1 MLALHTVLM
10 GLSVLSILTQ
20 NVNGGCS
27 MAINDPAPLI
37 LTSFGSKHLL
47 SAAPGQLLR
56 ENYESVQMYCA
67 GGFNGVH
74 NRRGYYD
81 PKEFNSEETTKTF
94 TCRSDDFVEDIENVP
109 QMRVQSVRCRGTM
122 VSQMF
127 ESIKS
132 LPDCGDHMTLVVGQD
147 FGAIGSIKSAG
158 ICYDIVGSELKYV
171 SYTACPSKNRIIE
184 KMQPGEL
191 NGLGLD
197 INVAYTKSLF
207 KAVSPTAIG
216 AYLEH
221 DKQLKQLLGGVTF
234 EHTSLV
240 QDEAIRSQLAGY
252 EDMLSVVWLRTLRTG
267 NWRNW
272 QYALHAASE
281 PAGSKFDIRLG
292 VSGQVAL
299 PQMGGCNA
307 SRVLSIDLVNGST
320 LSVPAHIW
328 VHVRDLHPTGKPQD
342 EFVVIGHNS
351 PFFKGEQMSD
361 FCPTM
366 CDQVVWMKNS
376 LFGSL
381 LDYPAYGLVQCCRVQ
396 DVAQKLDNFPE
407 GPFGGVVA
415 SSTAI
420 PPPEESGSVASA

>member
-1 MLALHTVLM
+1 
-10 GLSVLSILTQ
+10 
-20 NVNGGCS
+20 
-27 MAINDPAPLI
+27 
-37 LTSFGSKHLL
+37 
-47 SAAPGQLLR
+47 
-56 ENYESVQMYCA
+56 MYCA
-67 GGFNGVH
+67 GGFDGIYTDRN
-74 NRRGYYD
+74 YYNHRQ
-81 PKEFNSEETTKTF
+81 FNSENTTRTF
-94 TCRSDDFVEDIENVP
+94 SCGSDSFVVNMENEP
-109 QMRVQSVRCRGTM
+109 ELLAQSVSCRGTM
-122 VSQMF
+122 VSQLF
-127 ESIKS
+127 ESRKS
-132 LPDCGDHMTLVVGQD
+132 LPDCEDHMTLVVGQD

-171 SYTACPSKNRIIE
+171 SYTACPLKNRIIE

-207 KAVSPTAIG
+207 KAVSPTTIG

-272 QYALHAASE
+272 LYALHAASQ

-307 SRVLSIDLVNGST
+307 SRILSIDLDNGST

-328 VHVRDLHPTGKPQD
+328 AHVRDLHPTGNPQD
-342 EFVVIGHNS
+342 ELVVIGHNS
-351 PFFKGEQMSD
+351 PFFKGEKMSD

-366 CDQVVWMKNS
+366 CDQVAWMKNS

-396 DVAQKLDNFPE
+396 DVAHKLDNFP
-407 GPFGGVVA
+407 GGTSGGVVA

-420 PPPEESGSVASA
+420 PPPGESGSVASA